1 MIKIDVQRTQNDY
14 GFTATDAFG
23 NRVQMDT
30 SPESGGNN
38 YGFRP
43 MQLLLATLGGCS
55 GIDVISILKK
65 QRQPV
70 ESFEAHIEGER
81 EPGAE
86 PSLFTKATIIFN
98 LKGNIDAGKAHR
110 ACELSIEKYC
120 SVAETLRLAGCTISW
135 QVRINEQMKLAK

>member
-1 MIKIDVQRTQNDY
+1 MIKIDVLRTSDDY

-23 NRVQMDT
+23 NTVQMDT
-30 SPESGGNN
+30 SPETGGNN

-65 QRQPV
+65 QRQQV
-70 ESFEAHIEGER
+70 ESFEAHIDGER
-81 EPGAE
+81 EPGVE
-86 PSLFTKATIIFN
+86 PSLYTNATIVFD
-98 LKGNIDAGKAHR
+98 LRGKIDPDKAHR

-120 SVAETLRLAGCTISW
+120 SVAETLRRAGCTITW
-135 QVRINEQMKLAK
+135 QVRINEQLALAR

>member
-1 MIKIDVQRTQNDY
+1 MIKIDVLRTQNDY

-30 SPESGGNN
+30 SPETGGNN

-65 QRQPV
+65 QRQRV

-81 EPGAE
+81 EPGVE
-86 PSLFTKATIIFN
+86 PSLYTHATIVFN
-98 LKGNIDAGKAHR
+98 LKGNIDPDKANR

-120 SVAETLRLAGCTISW
+120 SVAETLRRAGCNISW
-135 QVRINEQMKLAK
+135 QLRINEQVALAK

>member
-1 MIKIDVQRTQNDY
+1 MIKIDVSRTQNDY

-30 SPESGGNN
+30 SPETGGNN

-55 GIDVISILKK
+55 GIDVLSILKK
-65 QRQPV
+65 QRQTV
-70 ESFEAHIEGER
+70 DSFEAHIEGER
-81 EPGAE
+81 QPGVE
-86 PSLFTKATIIFN
+86 PSLFTTATVVFS
-98 LKGNIDAGKAHR
+98 LKGKIEADKAQR

-120 SVAETLRLAGCTISW
+120 SVAETLRRAGCTISW
-135 QVRINEQMKLAK
+135 ELRINEQVAMAR